1 MLYFPSFDFLYFLIL
16 YNEHVLIGYI
26 FFFFEECAH
35 SILIWEL
42 VIHNR

>member
-26 FFFFEECAH
+26 FV
-35 SILIWEL
+35 SQ
-42 VIHNR
+42 